1 MDCTRIANRWRD
13 LYCVRKSPDD
23 DSQRWASERSY
34 SYTESTSESEETEF
48 PEAPD
53 GGYGWV
59 VVFAAFMV
67 HLIADG
73 ISFSFGVLYPKIQDQ
88 FKALKSESALVGSIF
103 MAMPLIASP
112 VSSALIDRYECR
124 AVIIA
129 GGLLGFAG
137 FFISQ
142 FAASIFTLSLS
153 FGFFAGLGFSFCFTA
168 AIVAVT
174 YYFERRR
181 AMATGIAVC
190 GSGLG
195 TFLFAP
201 FVEFL
206 LSTYEW
212 KGALM
217 ILSAVALNL
226 TVCGALIRDLQWPE
240 DTYEYKKRKFLRSLN
255 DSTHLHNSSVASL
268 LDQRH
273 AQSSVLLCKSGV
285 TKEMRRAISLP
296 EIFLDVHPSP
306 FSMSLC
312 GPLDH
317 LDGQR
322 WDSVNGKC
330 RDKLLPNAT
339 SDATDD
345 HCVEFVVGNQE
356 QSQNPKSRE
365 NGCVAQPSTSI
376 GEDDVFI
383 VPDQRNRKVRRS
395 HRYQADTYGYA
406 RSQRWRQL
414 ADFPRYSARILSAP
428 AVVLK
433 VKPKKR
439 LNLCCMLT
447 SVGDIALDYLKL
459 LKDSSFV
466 IFLISNFL
474 LYALYD
480 IPYINMP
487 EFAMEKL
494 SVTEESSSM
503 LISIIGI
510 VNMLAMLL
518 FGVLADRD
526 FVNNTLFYGVSTCL
540 CGLSIVLVPWVN
552 TYWQFC
558 LISAVFGF
566 FISANYTLTSVILV
580 DLMSLSDFVYSY
592 GVMCMVQGFG
602 TLIGPPLA
610 GALYDMTQNYNATFY
625 AGGCGTV
632 MSGVLVLCIFMQKRR
647 ERTRRVVE

>member
-1 MDCTRIANRWRD
+1 MDCIRKAGRCSD
-13 LYCVRKSPDD
+13 LYCTRKRTNS
-23 DSQRWASERSY
+23 DSQRWSSERSDSY
-34 SYTESTSESEETEF
+34 SESSSESEETEF

-73 ISFSFGVLYPKIQDQ
+73 ISFSFGVLYPKIQEQ
-88 FKALKSESALVGSIF
+88 FKALKGESALVGSIF

-124 AVIIA
+124 AVTIA
-129 GGLLGFAG
+129 GGVLGFIG
-137 FFISQ
+137 FFLSQ
-142 FAASIFTLSLS
+142 FAGSIFTLSLS
-153 FGFFAGLGFSFCFTA
+153 FGFFAGLGFSFCFTS

-174 YYFERRR
+174 YYFERKR
-181 AMATGIAVC
+181 AMATGLAVC

-217 ILSAVALNL
+217 LLSAVALNL
-226 TVCGALIRDLQWPE
+226 AVCGALIRDLEWPE

-255 DSTHLHNSSVASL
+255 DSTHLHTSSVASL
-268 LDQRH
+268 VDQRH
-273 AQSSVLLCKSGV
+273 AQSSVFLCRNDMTGDIRK
-285 TKEMRRAISLP
+285 TMSLP
-296 EIFLDVHPSP
+296 EIFLDGRPMPCSFSLSGHLVH
-306 FSMSLC
+306 F
-312 GPLDH
+312 
-317 LDGQR
+317 DGQR
-322 WDSVNGKC
+322 WDSGMRKS
-330 RDKLLPNAT
+330 RDELVPDT
-339 SDATDD
+339 SI
-345 HCVEFVVGNQE
+345 EFV
-356 QSQNPKSRE
+356 QNADEHWRCPEAME
-365 NGCVAQPSTSI
+365 NGYVADPPSNV
-376 GEDDVFI
+376 DDVFKTA
-383 VPDQRNRKVRRS
+383 VDEVRNRKVRRGPR
-395 HRYQADTYGYA
+395 HQPDVYGYV

-414 ADFPRYSARILSAP
+414 AHFPRYSARILSAP
-428 AVVLK
+428 AVVVK

-439 LNLCCMLT
+439 LNLCRML
-447 SVGDIALDYLKL
+447 SSLGDVALDYLKL
-459 LKDSSFV
+459 LKEPSFV
-466 IFLISNFL
+466 VFLISNFL

-494 SVTEESSSM
+494 GISEESSSM

-518 FGVLADRD
+518 FGVLADRG

-540 CGLSIVLVPWVN
+540 CGLSIVSVPWLN
-552 TYWQFC
+552 TYWEYC
-558 LISAVFGF
+558 LVAAVFGF

-580 DLMSLSDFVYSY
+580 ELMSLSDFVYSY
-592 GVMCMVQGFG
+592 GIMCMVQGFG

-610 GALYDMTQNYNATFY
+610 GALYDMTQSYYATFY
-625 AGGCGTV
+625 VGGCGTIL
-632 MSGVLVLCIFMQKRR
+632 SGLLVLCVFAQEQRNQR
-647 ERTRRVVE
+647 SANS